1 MLFTVHIEHKPGVT
15 IIKRM
20 LGFIKILL
28 IISGKDFSIQI
39 LIIYSFRLLVWFDDC
54 SISLRIVESSN
65 MNDFR

>member
-28 IISGKDFSIQI
+28 ITSGKDFSTHY
-39 LIIYSFRLLVWFDDC
+39 LFFSSLLWFDYC
-54 SISLRIVESSN
+54 SISLRIVESSKYE
-65 MNDFR
+65 